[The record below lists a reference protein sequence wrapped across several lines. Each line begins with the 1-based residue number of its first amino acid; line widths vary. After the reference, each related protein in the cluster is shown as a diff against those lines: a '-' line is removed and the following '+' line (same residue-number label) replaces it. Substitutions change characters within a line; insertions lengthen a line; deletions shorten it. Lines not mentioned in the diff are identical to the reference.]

1 MLIENKGIKTDKYY
15 LPPFVLNKGEIIV
28 VYLNTVPDCYDNG
41 MFLKDIFTG
50 KTKHENVIILKNLT
64 FVEHFKESKFRR
76 FFYPITVGE
85 YLKKNADLNSPFSNK
100 IYENNW
106 IKKNTHVNT
115 LAGTSRKLLS
125 LYSTL
130 SRTKDIVF
138 DLAALDPLGVENTY
152 KIVREITMNG
162 GSAILLDCFE
172 DMKNN
177 CSKYIEL
184 QLIK

>member
-1 MLIENKGIKTDKYY
+1 MLIENKGIKTDTFY
-15 LPPFVLNKGEIIV
+15 LPPFVLNEGEIIV
-28 VYLNTVPDCYDNG
+28 VYLSNVPDCYDNG

-50 KTKHENVIILKNLT
+50 KNKHENVIIFKNLT
-64 FVEHFKESKFRR
+64 FIEHFKESKFRR

-85 YLKKNADLNSPFSNK
+85 YLRKNADLNSPFSNK

-130 SRTKDIVF
+130 SRTKDIVS

-152 KIVREITMNG
+152 EIVREITMNG
-162 GSAILLDCFE
+162 GSAILLDCFK